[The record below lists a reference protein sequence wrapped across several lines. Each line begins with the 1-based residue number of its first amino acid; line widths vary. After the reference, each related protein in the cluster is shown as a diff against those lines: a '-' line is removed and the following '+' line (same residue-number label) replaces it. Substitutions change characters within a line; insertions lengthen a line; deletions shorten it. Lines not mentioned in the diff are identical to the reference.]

1 MPYRRSWTG
10 DGRKTSI
17 CGDGW
22 ARVLGLTQLAH
33 SVMCSYFTYGVLISI
48 VIVSSKSIDLV
59 LQAPSG
65 EVNVNAFVMFTVT
78 SKPV

>member
-1 MPYRRSWTG
+1 
-10 DGRKTSI
+10 
-17 CGDGW
+17 
-22 ARVLGLTQLAH
+22 
-33 SVMCSYFTYGVLISI
+33 MCSYFTHGVLISI